1 MINASAR
8 PYADV
13 SVAAVEAEF
22 DRRFAAAV
30 ATGAYDPYLDMSLVV
45 WSASLHPWLETTA
58 GQHYGPIAIQ
68 DGDVTYYSIII
79 HVPNTQILVEVVSP
93 ERPSATT
100 VYTDALRRLRVADAC
115 VRNQCAEKD
124 PGVWVPLAVS
134 RGVSN
139 LTEMRARRARDS
151 PSGRGVAATPFPP
164 PRRHGFYSDVMN
176 ASVAH
181 SDSAEGAS
189 LKTYAL
195 PKGGAVE
202 KDLGM
207 QIRLIERPAS
217 ADGLSIADLEKA
229 KLSAKARTQGR
240 SEAES
245 ALCGVDKWY
254 DNHWG

>member
-1 MINASAR
+1 
-8 PYADV
+8 
-13 SVAAVEAEF
+13 
-22 DRRFAAAV
+22 
-30 ATGAYDPYLDMSLVV
+30 MSLVV

-164 PRRHGFYSDVMN
+164 AQARLLLGRHERERGPLRFRGGRLPEDVR
-176 ASVAH
+176 A
-181 SDSAEGAS
+181 
-189 LKTYAL
+189 
-195 PKGGAVE
+195 P
-202 KDLGM
+202 
-207 QIRLIERPAS
+207 
-217 ADGLSIADLEKA
+217 
-229 KLSAKARTQGR
+229 QGR
-240 SEAES
+240 CRRKRSRDA
-245 ALCGVDKWY
+245 
-254 DNHWG
+254 N